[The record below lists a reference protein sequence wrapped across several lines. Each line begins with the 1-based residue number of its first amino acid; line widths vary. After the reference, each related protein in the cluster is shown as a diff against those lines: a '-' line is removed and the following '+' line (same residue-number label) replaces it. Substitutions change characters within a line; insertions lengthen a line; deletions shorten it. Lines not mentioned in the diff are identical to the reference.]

1 MAGTI
6 TYLAT
11 DLVAQ
16 VRTDSDLVLS
26 QVYTDAQLAT
36 VISDAGSD
44 LRDVFTA
51 TNQKYDIS
59 TFDFSLVGGI
69 GLNSINLPLDFQ
81 QGHSIDVNPA
91 TSTPFTLR
99 YLPNWLNR
107 NSCSMPFQV
116 FGNNFG
122 PKAYTFLGSEILVL
136 PAINAGGLYR
146 LYYTPTWTPLALPTS
161 IDVETASIPIVPAST
176 FGFGT
181 GNQFILDAGPD
192 TFFATDVGN
201 SLAVLGA
208 VNSDNNGVKPIATF
222 LTARDVVV
230 TGTTTSETFSGGA
243 TVSILRQSRVDNAGN
258 WTFYGDNP
266 FNNATIAVNVGDV
279 ITVKGT
285 PSNDGTYVVTQAATG
300 GNTVVTAGVTTV
312 AENFPGIVTVS
323 VQAQGTRGTLPQNMN
338 PWIQYIKTQACITVR
353 NKRGQPVDSFEA
365 RLAVM
370 KDRIQTILQERQE
383 EPTQPPQL
391 RGRDGWGTEGGGL
404 W

>member
-44 LRDVFTA
+44 LRDVFTGA
-51 TNQKYDIS
+51 NQHYDIK
-59 TFDFSLVGGI
+59 TFDFTLVGGV
-69 GLNSINLPLDFQ
+69 GQNFVDLQVTPGDFQ
-81 QGHSIDVNPA
+81 QGHSVDVNP
-91 TSTPFTLR
+91 TSQTPFTLR

-122 PKAYTFLGSEILVL
+122 PKAYCFMGTELIVL
-136 PAINAGGLYR
+136 PAINAGGAYR
-146 LYYTPTWTPLALPTS
+146 LYYTPTWLPLMIPLPPPPLVAT
-161 IDVETASIPIVPAST
+161 VPA
-176 FGFGT
+176 
-181 GNQFILDAGPD
+181 
-192 TFFATDVGN
+192 
-201 SLAVLGA
+201 
-208 VNSDNNGVKPIATF
+208 
-222 LTARDVVV
+222 
-230 TGTTTSETFSGGA
+230 TFSG
-243 TVSILRQSRVDNAGN
+243 VSAPSTLGFSGSNWQNAN
-258 WTFYGDNP
+258 IGD
-266 FNNATIAVNVGDV
+266 T
-279 ITVKGT
+279 
-285 PSNDGTYVVTQAATG
+285 
-300 GNTVVTAGVTTV
+300 
-312 AENFPGIVTVS
+312 VTVS
-323 VQAQGTRGTLPQNMN
+323 GATHSVNNGSFLIASVGGVNAITLNTAALLSEAAGAIVVTLQPQGTRPDLPQNMN
-338 PWIQYIKTQACITVR
+338 PWVQYIKTQACITVR

-383 EPTQPPQL
+383 EPTQPPRL
-391 RGRDGWGTEGGGL
+391 RGGDGWGNEGGGL